1 MASVNYVYSI
11 GAETEICR
19 TALISLFRIG
29 QVYDFLKA
37 HKVLN
42 TADQISSYV
51 AKIKFIWSNHMVHYL
66 GNKQNSFLKKF
77 QKQDGHYTSRD
88 K

>member
-1 MASVNYVYSI
+1 MASVNYVQSI

-19 TALISLFRIG
+19 IALISLFYIG

-42 TADQISSYV
+42 KLIGQTKDILEL
-51 AKIKFIWSNHMVHYL
+51 IWLNRMVHYL
-66 GNKQNSFLKKF
+66 DITKSEL
-77 QKQDGHYTSRD
+77 
-88 K
+88 